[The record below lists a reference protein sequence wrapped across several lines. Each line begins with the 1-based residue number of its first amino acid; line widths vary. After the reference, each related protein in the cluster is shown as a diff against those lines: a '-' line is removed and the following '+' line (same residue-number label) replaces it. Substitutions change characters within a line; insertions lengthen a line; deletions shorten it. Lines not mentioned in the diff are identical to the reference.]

1 MPASQEQWIIV
12 GVFCWLG
19 LCSYWTC
26 FVGGGAGGDRQG
38 RRWCCDTMMQ
48 REPRKR
54 KLTEKAQSSQKQEP
68 VSPRS
73 DVSMQDAEP
82 AAAAAASTPDTPPSQ
97 QHHPHPH
104 AAYPSAA
111 AAARNAVAPIAVLAA
126 AGADASVQRI
136 AQRSRRQRPNWS
148 EAQDEELLR
157 VAKTYHNSW
166 TMALA
171 NSPMLRDCCRNAE
184 ALRARY
190 KLLKDRWTRQQ
201 QRKVQRLLP
210 PGQVGPQSADPGES
224 LEEAVDDIDQLEP
237 IDRSAAAQAATTQ
250 ATIRSRCC
258 CSVSLCAL
266 FRQDDLDRLLRAGPI
281 SPSVL
286 AQWDV
291 EAAAADAT
299 AAASGG
305 AAAAASSGA
314 AAAAAAPSFSSSPLD
329 TQHVMLDSHFGEYNR
344 LLQSQIAATQQS
356 SAAPMSALQQQLLI
370 AQLRQRV
377 ENSSRQRV
385 LGDVTNIY
393 KQLLAET
400 TRIGDAQLAQQKQFA
415 EEQLNLQRAAVAEL
429 NNSNQ
434 HLTTLLQRI
443 NAQVAAHP
451 P

>member
-1 MPASQEQWIIV
+1 M
-12 GVFCWLG
+12 
-19 LCSYWTC
+19 
-26 FVGGGAGGDRQG
+26 
-38 RRWCCDTMMQ
+38 
-48 REPRKR
+48 
-54 KLTEKAQSSQKQEP
+54 
-68 VSPRS
+68 SPRS

-82 AAAAAASTPDTPPSQ
+82 AAAAAAASAPISPPPQ
-97 QHHPHPH
+97 QPHQH
-104 AAYPSAA
+104 AAHAIAA
-111 AAARNAVAPIAVLAA
+111 AAASHAAAPIAVLAA
-126 AGADASVQRI
+126 AGADASIQRI

-157 VAKTYHNSW
+157 VAKAYHNSW
-166 TMALA
+166 TVALA

-190 KLLKDRWTRQQ
+190 RLLKDRWTRQQ
-201 QRKVQRLLP
+201 QRKVQRLLQ
-210 PGQVGPQSADPGES
+210 PGEVGPQSADPGES

-237 IDRSAAAQAATTQ
+237 IDRSEAAQPATTQ
-250 ATIRSRCC
+250 ATIHSRCC
-258 CSVSLCAL
+258 RSVSLTAL
-266 FRQDDLDRLLRAGPI
+266 LRQDDLDRLLRAGPI

-286 AQWDV
+286 DQWDV

-299 AAASGG
+299 AAAASGG
-305 AAAAASSGA
+305 AAAAASASGAA

-329 TQHVMLDSHFGEYNR
+329 TQHVMLDFHFGEYNR
-344 LLQSQIAATQQS
+344 LLQSQISATQQS
-356 SAAPMSALQQQLLI
+356 STAPVSAHQQQLLI

-385 LGDVTNIY
+385 LSDVTNIY

-429 NNSNQ
+429 NSSNQ
-434 HLTTLLQRI
+434 HLTALLQRI
-443 NAQVAAHP
+443 NAQVAARP